1 MNKRSRHVSSHFS
14 LILPRL
20 PLISLALSPPLP
32 FLCLHFT
39 ALISCYAPFLHLFF
53 FSLWECFPYRLSEQ
67 SVRCIAA
74 ALCWCSSLPI
84 CCAVCF
90 ETHPPFAHLLRS
102 CMTLGNIPQKGQNTF
117 ILVLVIDLETLSGIN
132 EQYAAGQSWSP
143 RRSHSF
149 AASETSFFHSRW
161 A

>member
-1 MNKRSRHVSSHFS
+1 MNKRSRHISSHFS
-14 LILPRL
+14 LILPCL
-20 PLISLALSPPLP
+20 PLISLTLSPLFLSSAFTLQLFFLATHP
-32 FLCLHFT
+32 FS
-39 ALISCYAPFLHLFF
+39 IFF

-149 AASETSFFHSRW
+149 AASGTSFFHSRW